1 MERHVERV
9 IRTALA
15 DARAAGLDYS
25 GQTNRVIRE
34 LLRARPDLSDT
45 EANRAVD
52 QVRWSSPA

>member
-1 MERHVERV
+1 MERHLERV

-15 DARAAGLDYS
+15 DARAAGLDYP

-34 LLRARPDLSDT
+34 LLQARPDLSDI

-52 QVRWSSPA
+52 QVRWETPA